1 MQSEPWESVTGFLA
15 ALWKGASTTYAFT
28 RNRERVSGA
37 AVCPGGAQGEG
48 GAGCPHCSAAGS
60 VSVTSG
66 LPCSLWASGD
76 GWGQSQL
83 QERLPEAASG
93 SLTRALL
100 APGAQRLP
108 DE

>member
-1 MQSEPWESVTGFLA
+1 M
-15 ALWKGASTTYAFT
+15 STLLCGWQ
-28 RNRERVSGA
+28 RE
-37 AVCPGGAQGEG
+37 
-48 GAGCPHCSAAGS
+48 
-60 VSVTSG
+60 SVTSG

-83 QERLPEAASG
+83 QERLPEVASG